1 MKNILKTQEQN
12 MISIKQ
18 ERIIK
23 QFKTTKNNFY

>member
-18 ERIIK
+18 ERISK
-23 QFKTTKNNFY
+23 QFKITKNNFY